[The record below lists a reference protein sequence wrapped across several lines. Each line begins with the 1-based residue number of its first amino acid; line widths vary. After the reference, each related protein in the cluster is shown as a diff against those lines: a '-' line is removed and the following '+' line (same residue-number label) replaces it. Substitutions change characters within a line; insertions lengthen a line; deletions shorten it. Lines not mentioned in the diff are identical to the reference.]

1 MWRRIN
7 IFCLLYKPTIH
18 RQAPWPI
25 DQSNGC
31 VKKNKHICLLYEPIL
46 QRSTLTNQ
54 SIKRL
59 CEEEWTYYVCLM
71 SLSYREAYWPIN
83 QSNDCVKKN
92 KHIFLLYEPTSQC
105 LFTSQTEPWLSPS
118 TILPRPLTVVKTKIG
133 YLPIKNKKTESL
145 RLGFKMGALAKFLL
159 YLKVK
164 SIPWN
169 VMLNKTSCLK
179 SIIHTHVTF
188 LQFSGLMGTLRFPS
202 WK

>member
-1 MWRRIN
+1 MSVVWAYLTEKHIDQSINQTILWKRIN
-7 IFCLLYKPTIH
+7 IF
-18 RQAPWPI
+18 
-25 DQSNGC
+25 
-31 VKKNKHICLLYEPIL
+31 CLLYEPIL

-133 YLPIKNKKTESL
+133 YLPIKKKKNWIFAT
-145 RLGFKMGALAKFLL
+145 
-159 YLKVK
+159 
-164 SIPWN
+164 
-169 VMLNKTSCLK
+169 
-179 SIIHTHVTF
+179 
-188 LQFSGLMGTLRFPS
+188 RF
-202 WK
+202 